1 MSEFN
6 YIEYLRKN
14 TLLTEDRKAKEY
26 IQSIEDEDER
36 EEERKR
42 MFDDPNDEL
51 VEEKDFKLNYSDDLM
66 KIESEY
72 LSDGDK
78 LNDIIDT
85 YENHIKM
92 LRSIISR
99 EEQKGNLN
107 EDDNTEDYMKS
118 MPGKYPGY
126 ANSTPRSIS
135 ALYKEK
141 QMVMQQLLGNMQ
153 QIASENRE
161 ELTRDFLLKLKEVI
175 DELMI
180 TDF

>member
-1 MSEFN
+1 MTNENLRMQMLSGVITEGQYKAKLQENEEKDSLNESMIGGIVGIGAINQIPSRAKTDYENAF
-6 YIEYLRKN
+6 EHYLGEMYDDIK
-14 TLLTEDRKAKEY
+14 EDRKAKEY

-51 VEEKDFKLNYSDDLM
+51 VEEKDFKLSYSDDLM

-92 LRSIISR
+92 LRSIIN
-99 EEQKGNLN
+99 K
-107 EDDNTEDYMKS
+107 K
-118 MPGKYPGY
+118 
-126 ANSTPRSIS
+126 
-135 ALYKEK
+135 
-141 QMVMQQLLGNMQ
+141 
-153 QIASENRE
+153 
-161 ELTRDFLLKLKEVI
+161 
-175 DELMI
+175 
-180 TDF
+180 